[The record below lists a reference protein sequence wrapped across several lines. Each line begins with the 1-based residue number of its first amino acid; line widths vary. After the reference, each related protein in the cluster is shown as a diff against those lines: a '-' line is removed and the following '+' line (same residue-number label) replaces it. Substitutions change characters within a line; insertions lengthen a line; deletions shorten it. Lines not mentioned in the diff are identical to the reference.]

1 MAKKKKQPE
10 EPVAEELPEL
20 DEQEVDEVEA
30 EGDAMLVYVV
40 RKVGPFALFDPDGE
54 QIADDTKSAVMA
66 LARDE
71 ATNQMQAGFDTQVVE
86 LDDQE
91 RVIRVMPY
99 YPGDQGEVQFE
110 EDDPAPEGPQPSA
123 EDELAPEDEEP
134 GEDDSE

>member
-1 MAKKKKQPE
+1 MAKKKQPE
-10 EPVAEELPEL
+10 EPAVEDLPEL
-20 DEQEVDEVEA
+20 SEEEIDQAEA
-30 EGDAMLVYVV
+30 DSDAMLVYVV
-40 RKVGPFALFDPDGE
+40 RKVGPFALFDPNGD

-71 ATNQMQAGFDTQVVE
+71 ATTQMNAGFDTQVVE
-86 LDDQE
+86 LDDKE

-110 EDDPAPEGPQPSA
+110 EDPAPEGPQPSP

-134 GEDDSE
+134 GEDDSK

>member
-1 MAKKKKQPE
+1 MAKKKQPE
-10 EPVAEELPEL
+10 EPVAVEELPEL
-20 DEQEVDEVEA
+20 TEEEIDEA
-30 EGDAMLVYVV
+30 EDPTDEMLVYVV
-40 RKVGPFALFDPDGE
+40 RKVGPFALFDPAGD

-86 LDDQE
+86 LDDKE

-110 EDDPAPEGPQPSA
+110 EDPAPEGPQPTE
-123 EDELAPEDEEP
+123 EDELPPEAEEP
-134 GEDDSE
+134 GEDDSK

>member
-1 MAKKKKQPE
+1 MMAKKKQPE
-10 EPVAEELPEL
+10 EPAVEELPEL
-20 DEQEVDEVEA
+20 EEEEVDDVEA

-40 RKVGPFALFDPDGE
+40 RKVGPFALFDPAGE

-71 ATNQMQAGFDTQVVE
+71 ATTQMDAGHDTQVVE

-99 YPGDQGEVQFE
+99 YPGDQGEME
-110 EDDPAPEGPQPSA
+110 LEDEDPAPEGPQPSP

-134 GEDDSE
+134 GEDDSK